1 MIISSEVI
9 FLRKINYNDKSDILH
24 LYSCEQGFI
33 SIFFRKKSK
42 QDTTQALFYPLNI
55 FHINIDFS
63 TKRDIQ
69 YLKQAY
75 SENLLISIRE
85 EFHKY
90 TIAQFI
96 ADFLLQI
103 QYYSLSDK
111 KYFDNL
117 KNWIIYLNKASL
129 KQITSFHIFVLIKTL
144 FFLGIAPDYST
155 YHTECNFFEK
165 HNGRFSQSDES
176 NEIEKTIAQLWY
188 TFLTNTIDNLSPLP
202 INRNI
207 KSLFI
212 KDIFDYY
219 SIHTGITPD
228 NTTLEIIRSMYEE
241 ILS

>member
-90 TIAQFI
+90 TIHSQFI
-96 ADFLLQI
+96 ADFFTYKFNIILT
-103 QYYSLSDK
+103 SDK
-111 KYFDNL
+111 KCFDNPR
-117 KNWIIYLNKASL
+117 I
-129 KQITSFHIFVLIKTL
+129 
-144 FFLGIAPDYST
+144 G
-155 YHTECNFFEK
+155 
-165 HNGRFSQSDES
+165 
-176 NEIEKTIAQLWY
+176 
-188 TFLTNTIDNLSPLP
+188 
-202 INRNI
+202 
-207 KSLFI
+207 
-212 KDIFDYY
+212 
-219 SIHTGITPD
+219 
-228 NTTLEIIRSMYEE
+228 
-241 ILS
+241 